1 MSFDPFEKKLT
12 IQDSSSNELYSLFY
26 SSKHRL
32 ISRQSRDFQTISYTY
47 RDFDQ
52 KLINWKLGPYQEE
65 FLYDTQGRLIEI
77 QRSNDLS
84 SIKYSYG
91 HGEQVKSKTFII
103 NFHSIFSFF
112 SIAGWYHLWFSNE
125 RHVTQRF
132 KRMYNRFNHAESS
145 RT

>member
-32 ISRQSRDFQTISYTY
+32 ISRQTQGFQSISYTY

-52 KLINWKLGPYQEE
+52 KLTNWKLGPYQEE

-91 HGEQVKSKTFII
+91 HGEQVKLKALK
-103 NFHSIFSFF
+103 FSLYFF
-112 SIAGWYHLWFSNE
+112 VLFY
-125 RHVTQRF
+125 
-132 KRMYNRFNHAESS
+132 S
-145 RT
+145 RLVSPMVLK